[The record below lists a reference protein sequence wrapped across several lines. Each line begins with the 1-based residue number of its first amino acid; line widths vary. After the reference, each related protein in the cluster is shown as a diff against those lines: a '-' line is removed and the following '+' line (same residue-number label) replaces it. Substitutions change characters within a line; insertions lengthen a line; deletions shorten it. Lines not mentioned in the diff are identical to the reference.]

1 MIFRGVR
8 MEHHIS
14 DINIKSFRGIKNL
27 ELKMLIRLIF
37 LQAITIMEK
46 PVYLRLSKAIRI
58 LRIFV
63 SGVRCSE
70 EMDREECHLI

>member
-27 ELKMLIRLIF
+27 ELKN
-37 LQAITIMEK
+37 
-46 PVYLRLSKAIRI
+46 
-58 LRIFV
+58 V

-70 EMDREECHLI
+70 EMDRGECHLI